1 MSRWARHPVLG
12 VALLAVVTS
21 GCAVKVAGAP
31 TPETTLPSSTTR
43 EFEDPARVQAAD
55 ALGDLPKLNPCS
67 IVDPEKMPEEWDVE
81 QDVPAAFEYCLVT
94 VTTDDGVEA
103 DVEVGY
109 LYRASHD
116 VEEHPL
122 GKRDGGITIVPAE
135 AKDNSCLRDIV
146 FADGIALEV
155 RAWPYEDDNAGKMC
169 AIADKTADLV
179 LEEIMAGKAQSLE
192 LPENSL
198 GELDPCELV
207 TSEMV
212 AAIPG
217 MTAGIQPDQQTSQ
230 HSCWWETDGPV
241 TLSVHFEIGRLPSG
255 DSGSTV
261 QNRYTTV
268 FRFEDTE
275 SSSLCSVDGEH
286 VPFKHLT
293 VSGLMERVGIYVY
306 QAPGQVEQACGAASA
321 LADKLWAKLPP
332 LK

>member
-1 MSRWARHPVLG
+1 MSRWARRPVLW
-12 VALLAVVTS
+12 VTLLAVVTS

-31 TPETTLPSSTTR
+31 SAGTTLPSSTTR
-43 EFEDPARVQAAD
+43 EFEDPDRIQAAD

-67 IVDPEKMPEEWDVE
+67 VLDPDKMPDEWDVDL
-81 QDVPAAFEYCLVT
+81 DVPVAFEYCLAT
-94 VTTDDGVEA
+94 VTRGDGVEA
-103 DVEVGY
+103 DIEVGY

-116 VEEHPL
+116 VEKHPL

-155 RAWPYEDDNAGKMC
+155 RAWPYEDDYNDEMC
-169 AIADKTADLV
+169 GMADTVADLV
-179 LEEIMAGKAQSLE
+179 LEDIMAGKAQSLD
-192 LPENSL
+192 LPENSI
-198 GELDPCELV
+198 GELDPCEVV
-207 TSEMV
+207 TAEMV

-217 MTAGIQPDQQTSQ
+217 MTAGVQPDQQTSR

-241 TLSVHFEIGRLPSG
+241 TLSVHFEVGRLPSG
-255 DSGSTV
+255 DSGSTI
-261 QNRYTTV
+261 QDRYTTV

-306 QAPGQVEQACGAASA
+306 QGPGQVEQACGAASA

-332 LK
+332 LS